1 MFLLADQLLQ
11 SLVLHILSNHLI
23 SDFVEFLLLVYILF
37 LDLLLDLGKLLQ
49 LEVFIGE
56 CLHLRLDIL
65 VLQLSLLADVLDV
78 VFLLLDLLHHQR
90 IESVAGCP
98 VVQFVDGFPKRVVLM
113 LLSLVSK
120 VDCLFPSVAPHDC
133 IVVVFVLL
141 EQTVFIDFVLLEQ
154 TIFIDFVLLE
164 QTVFT
169 YLLLHHVETSPL
181 LVEFVF
187 EEVSE

>member
-1 MFLLADQLLQ
+1 MLVLIAVVKHPDIMFLLADQLLQ

-78 VFLLLDLLHHQR
+78 VFLLLDLLHH
-90 IESVAGCP
+90 
-98 VVQFVDGFPKRVVLM
+98 
-113 LLSLVSK
+113 
-120 VDCLFPSVAPHDC
+120 
-133 IVVVFVLL
+133 
-141 EQTVFIDFVLLEQ
+141 
-154 TIFIDFVLLE
+154 
-164 QTVFT
+164 
-169 YLLLHHVETSPL
+169 
-181 LVEFVF
+181 
-187 EEVSE
+187 